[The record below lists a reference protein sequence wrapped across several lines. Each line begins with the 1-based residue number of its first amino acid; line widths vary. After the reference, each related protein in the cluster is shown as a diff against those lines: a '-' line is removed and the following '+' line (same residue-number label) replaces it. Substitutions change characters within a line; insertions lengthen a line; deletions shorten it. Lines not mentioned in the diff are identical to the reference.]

1 RAVFGVEMPVRRLF
15 EAPTVAA
22 LAGRIEREETQHGPA
37 IAGMQALRTPPMSP
51 TSFAQ
56 QRLWFLD
63 QLEPGSAAYNIPAA
77 VEVAGRLDVAVLD
90 AALAEVVRRHEA
102 LRTVF
107 QASPE
112 TGEPVQ
118 VVSSGSAALPVVDL
132 VALPES
138 RRDGE
143 ARRLAEA
150 EARRPFL
157 LSVGPL
163 LRTTVLRQTPE
174 RFTVVVV
181 MHHIVSDG
189 WSLGVLVREL
199 GALYTALS
207 GVGAGE
213 PSPLP
218 ELAVQYGKFAAW
230 QRRQLSA
237 ARLEPEL
244 AWWRQE
250 LAGMPP
256 ALDLLPDHPR
266 PAALGTRGAEHRFGI
281 GGEALAGLTRLARQ
295 QGATLFMTLLAGF
308 TTLLHRATGQDDLA
322 VATPVAGRTRV
333 ETEPLI
339 GLFVNT
345 LVLRA
350 RLEGDPTFVTLLGR
364 LRETTLAA
372 FAHQEVPFERLVEE
386 LMPERDLSRPPLAQ
400 VMLAVQNAPAGA
412 LALPGLSLRTV
423 PLATGTSKL
432 ELTVDLTETMAGLEG
447 RIEYNT
453 DLFDATTAARLLA

>member
-1 RAVFGVEMPVRRLF
+1 SPSRDLRQFLASRLPEYMVPAAYVFLESLPLTVSGKVDRKALAALRPERADEKTGRLPRTQIEELVAGIFAEVLGLDRVGAEEDFFALGGHSLLATQVVSRVRAVFGVEMPVRRLF

-213 PSPLP
+213 PSP
-218 ELAVQYGKFAAW
+218 FRSW
-230 QRRQLSA
+230 QFSMENSRPGSAGSFRRRGWSRSWPGGARSSPACRRLSISCPITRGRRRSARA
-237 ARLEPEL
+237 AR
-244 AWWRQE
+244 
-250 LAGMPP
+250 
-256 ALDLLPDHPR
+256 
-266 PAALGTRGAEHRFGI
+266 
-281 GGEALAGLTRLARQ
+281 
-295 QGATLFMTLLAGF
+295 
-308 TTLLHRATGQDDLA
+308 
-322 VATPVAGRTRV
+322 
-333 ETEPLI
+333 
-339 GLFVNT
+339 
-345 LVLRA
+345 
-350 RLEGDPTFVTLLGR
+350 
-364 LRETTLAA
+364 
-372 FAHQEVPFERLVEE
+372 
-386 LMPERDLSRPPLAQ
+386 S
-400 VMLAVQNAPAGA
+400 
-412 LALPGLSLRTV
+412 
-423 PLATGTSKL
+423 
-432 ELTVDLTETMAGLEG
+432 
-447 RIEYNT
+447 
-453 DLFDATTAARLLA
+453 TASG